1 LAEAQ
6 THCGTQDGF
15 LRTNWKR
22 QMNNDHEPLQLADA
36 VERVAASVVG
46 LVTRRQRSA
55 AVLWRPGVAVANASA
70 LWRAGSVAVVL
81 PDGEQVDGTLRGS
94 DGSTDLAVVTFADH
108 GAPAAT
114 RDAEVAARVGDVV
127 FAVGR
132 EPSGQVQA
140 SFGHIGA
147 VAGPW
152 RTWRGGRVER
162 LIRLDGGLY
171 PGLAGAAVA
180 DASGRLLGVASA
192 AFSRHHGVVLP
203 VATIERV
210 VEQLLAHGRVQQ
222 GYLGIAAQPVRAL
235 RDGVG
240 VDGLLVSSVADDGP
254 AARAG
259 LLVGDVI
266 VTLGGQAVTGLEGLR
281 ERLQVGAPVEVGISR
296 GGRAHTLSA
305 QVAERPHSRCG

>member
-1 LAEAQ
+1 MGAPSNEP
-6 THCGTQDGF
+6 GV
-15 LRTNWKR
+15 
-22 QMNNDHEPLQLADA
+22 QMNSDREPLPLADA

-46 LVTRRQRSA
+46 LATRRQRSA
-55 AVLWRPGVAVANASA
+55 GLLWRAGVAVGNASA
-70 LWRAGSVAVVL
+70 LWRASGVAVVL
-81 PDGEQVDGTLRGS
+81 PDGEQVDGTVRGI
-94 DGSTDLAVVTFADH
+94 DGSTDLAVVSFADR
-108 GAPAAT
+108 GAPAVA
-114 RDAEVAARVGDVV
+114 RDLDVGVRVGDAV

-132 EPSGQVQA
+132 EPSGQLQA

-171 PGLAGAAVA
+171 PGLAGAAVG
-180 DASGRLLGVASA
+180 DASGRVLGVASA

-210 VEQLLAHGRVQQ
+210 VEQLLTHGRVQQ
-222 GYLGIAAQPVRAL
+222 GYLGIAAQPVRAM

-266 VTLGGQAVTGLEGLR
+266 VALAGQPVTSLEGLR
-281 ERLQVGAPVEVGISR
+281 ERLQVGTQVEVGIAR
-296 GGRAHTLSA
+296 GGRADTVSL

>member
-1 LAEAQ
+1 
-6 THCGTQDGF
+6 
-15 LRTNWKR
+15 
-22 QMNNDHEPLQLADA
+22 MNSDREPLPLADA

-46 LVTRRQRSA
+46 LATRRQRSA
-55 AVLWRPGVAVANASA
+55 ALVVRPGVAAGSASA
-70 LWRAGSVAVVL
+70 LWRAGPVAVVL
-81 PDGEQVDGTLRGS
+81 PDGEQVDGTLRGI
-94 DGSTDLAVVTFADH
+94 DPGTDLAVVAFAERGVPSVEREPD
-108 GAPAAT
+108 
-114 RDAEVAARVGDVV
+114 VAVRVGDVV

-132 EPSGQVQA
+132 EPSGVLQA

-152 RTWRGGRVER
+152 RTWRGGRIER

-171 PGLAGAAVA
+171 PGLAGAAVG
-180 DASGRLLGVASA
+180 DASGRVLGVASQ

-203 VATIERV
+203 LATIDRV
-210 VEQLLAHGRVQQ
+210 VEQLLTHGRVQQ
-222 GYLGIAAQPVRAL
+222 GYLGIAAQPVRAM

-266 VTLGGQAVTGLEGLR
+266 VTLGGQPVGSLEGLR
-281 ERLQVGAPVEVGISR
+281 ERLQPGAQVDVDVAR
-296 GGRAHTLSA
+296 GGHAHRVSV

>member
-1 LAEAQ
+1 
-6 THCGTQDGF
+6 
-15 LRTNWKR
+15 
-22 QMNNDHEPLQLADA
+22 MNSDREPLTLADA

-46 LVTRRQRSA
+46 LATRRQRSA
-55 AVLWRPGVAVANASA
+55 GVAWRAGVAVGNATA

-81 PDGEQVDGTLRGS
+81 PDGEQVDGTLRGI
-94 DGSTDLAVVTFADH
+94 DPSTDLAVVSFADR
-108 GAPAAT
+108 GVPVVA
-114 RDAEVAARVGDVV
+114 RDADATVRVGDAV

-132 EPSGQVQA
+132 EPSGQLQA

-147 VAGPW
+147 VGGPW

-171 PGLAGAAVA
+171 PGLAGAAVG
-180 DASGRLLGVASA
+180 DASGRMLGVASA

-203 VATIERV
+203 LATIERV
-210 VEQLLAHGRVQQ
+210 VEQLLTHGRVQQ
-222 GYLGIAAQPVRAL
+222 GYLGIAAQPVRAM
-235 RDGVG
+235 REGVG

-266 VTLGGQAVTGLEGLR
+266 VAIGGQAASSLEGLR
-281 ERLQVGAPVEVGISR
+281 ERLQAGTQIDVDVVR
-296 GGRAHTLSA
+296 GGRAHRVSV
-305 QVAERPHSRCG
+305 QVAERPHSHCG

>member
-1 LAEAQ
+1 
-6 THCGTQDGF
+6 
-15 LRTNWKR
+15 
-22 QMNNDHEPLQLADA
+22 MNSNREPLSLADA

-46 LVTRRQRSA
+46 LATRRQRGA
-55 AVLWRPGVAVANASA
+55 GVVWRPGVAVTSASA
-70 LWRAGSVAVVL
+70 LWRAHGIAVVL

-94 DGSTDLAVVTFADH
+94 DAGTDLAVVSFADH
-108 GAPAAT
+108 GLPAVGREPDT
-114 RDAEVAARVGDVV
+114 GVRVGDTV

-132 EPSGQVQA
+132 DASGAVQA
-140 SFGHIGA
+140 SFGHVG
-147 VAGPW
+147 VVSGPW
-152 RTWRGGRVER
+152 RSWRGGRIER

-180 DASGRLLGVASA
+180 DSAGRLLGVASPM
-192 AFSRHHGVVLP
+192 FSRHHGVVLP

-210 VEQLLAHGRVQQ
+210 VEQLLTHGRVRQ
-222 GYLGIAAQPVRAL
+222 GYLGIAAQPVRAQ

-240 VDGLLVSSVADDGP
+240 VDGLLISSVADDGP

-266 VTLGGQAVTGLEGLR
+266 VALGGQVVGRLEDLR
-281 ERLQVGAPVEVGISR
+281 ERLQVGAHVDVDIAR
-296 GGRAHTLSA
+296 AGRAHTLSV

>member
-1 LAEAQ
+1 
-6 THCGTQDGF
+6 
-15 LRTNWKR
+15 
-22 QMNNDHEPLQLADA
+22 MNSDREPLPLADA

-46 LVTRRQRSA
+46 LLARRQRGA
-55 AVLWRPGVAVANASA
+55 GVVWRAGVVVANASA

-81 PDGEQVDGTLRGS
+81 PDGQQVDGSVRGI
-94 DGSTDLAVVTFADH
+94 DGATDLAVVSLAD
-108 GAPAAT
+108 GGVPAVE
-114 RDAEVAARVGDVV
+114 RDADAAVRVGDVV

-132 EPSGQVQA
+132 EPSGHVQA
-140 SFGHIGA
+140 SFGHVGA
-147 VAGPW
+147 VGGPW
-152 RTWRGGRVER
+152 RTWRGGRIER

-180 DASGRLLGVASA
+180 DASGRVLGVASA

-203 VATIERV
+203 LATIERV
-210 VEQLLAHGRVQQ
+210 VEQLLTHGRVRQ
-222 GYLGIAAQPVRAL
+222 GYLGIAAQPVRAM

-266 VTLGGQAVTGLEGLR
+266 VALDGAPAGSLDGLR
-281 ERLQVGAPVEVGISR
+281 ERLQVGSQVSLDVAR
-296 GGRAHTLSA
+296 GGQAHTLSLL
-305 QVAERPHSRCG
+305 VAERPHSRCG

>member
-1 LAEAQ
+1 MDSERE
-6 THCGTQDGF
+6 T
-15 LRTNWKR
+15 
-22 QMNNDHEPLQLADA
+22 LQLADA

-55 AVLWRPGVAVANASA
+55 GVLWRPGVVVASASA
-70 LWRAGSVAVVL
+70 LWRASSVAVVL
-81 PDGEQVDGTLRGS
+81 PDGEQIDGTVRGVDGA
-94 DGSTDLAVVTFADH
+94 TDLAVVTVADR
-108 GAPAAT
+108 GMPAAA
-114 RDAEVAARVGDVV
+114 RAEDAAPRVGDAV

-132 EPSGQVQA
+132 EPSGHVQA
-140 SFGHIGA
+140 SFGRIGA

-152 RTWRGGRVER
+152 RTWRGGRVDR

-171 PGLAGAAVA
+171 PGLLGAAVA
-180 DASGRLLGVASA
+180 DDKGHVLGVASA

-203 VATIERV
+203 VTTIDRV
-210 VEQLLAHGRVQQ
+210 IEPLLTHGRVQQ
-222 GYLGIAAQPVRAL
+222 GYLGIAAQPVRAM
-235 RDGVG
+235 RDGAG

-266 VTLGGQAVTGLEGLR
+266 VSLGGQPVGSLEGLR
-281 ERLQVGAPVEVGISR
+281 ERLQVGTQVDVDIAR
-296 GGRAHTLSA
+296 GGHAHKLSV

>member
-1 LAEAQ
+1 
-6 THCGTQDGF
+6 
-15 LRTNWKR
+15 
-22 QMNNDHEPLQLADA
+22 MNSDREPMQLADA

-46 LVTRRQRSA
+46 LATRRQRSA
-55 AVLWRPGVAVANASA
+55 GVVWRAGVAVGAASA

-81 PDGEQVDGTLRGS
+81 PDGEQVDGTVRGI
-94 DGSTDLAVVTFADH
+94 DPSTDLAVVSFAER
-108 GAPAAT
+108 GVPALVREAG
-114 RDAEVAARVGDVV
+114 VAVRVGDAV

-132 EPSGQVQA
+132 EPSGAVQA

-147 VAGPW
+147 VGGPW

-180 DASGRLLGVASA
+180 DASGRVLGVASPV
-192 AFSRHHGVVLP
+192 FSRHHGVVLP

-210 VEQLLAHGRVQQ
+210 VEQLLTHGRVQQ
-222 GYLGIAAQPVRAL
+222 GYLGIAAQPVRAM

-240 VDGLLVSSVADDGP
+240 VDGLLVSSVADSGP

-266 VTLGGQAVTGLEGLR
+266 VTIGGQSVASLETLR
-281 ERLQVGAPVEVGISR
+281 ERLQVGAQADVEIAR
-296 GGRAHTLSA
+296 GGRAHTLSV

>member
-1 LAEAQ
+1 
-6 THCGTQDGF
+6 
-15 LRTNWKR
+15 
-22 QMNNDHEPLQLADA
+22 MNSDREPLPLADA

-46 LVTRRQRSA
+46 LATRRQRCA
-55 AVLWRPGVAVANASA
+55 GVLWRAGVAVGSASA
-70 LWRAGSVAVVL
+70 LWRASSVAVVL
-81 PDGEQVDGTLRGS
+81 PDGEQVDGTVRGI
-94 DGSTDLAVVTFADH
+94 DPSTDLAVVTFADRGTPPVEH
-108 GAPAAT
+108 SADVP
-114 RDAEVAARVGDVV
+114 VRVGDAV

-132 EPSGQVQA
+132 EPSGAVQA
-140 SFGHIGA
+140 SFGHVGA
-147 VAGPW
+147 VAGAW

-171 PGLAGAAVA
+171 PGLAGAAVG
-180 DASGRLLGVASA
+180 DASGHVLGVASQ

-203 VATIERV
+203 AATIQRV
-210 VEQLLAHGRVQQ
+210 VDQLLTHGRVQQ

-235 RDGVG
+235 RDGVA

-266 VTLGGQAVTGLEGLR
+266 VTLGGQAVGSLEGLR
-281 ERLQVGAPVEVGISR
+281 ERLQVGAQVDLDVAR
-296 GGRAHTLSA
+296 GGRAHSLSV